1 VPRFAAIRA
10 EAHLRY
16 NRIARLRQAC
26 HQALQSLSGKEPDFP
41 VSFSY
46 EEGGESE
53 LGIPPHERLWF
64 RIWDRRSFVLAHVDS
79 YSQSVVVNARH
90 GVGAFADG
98 TNHIFLEFV
107 GAERIFGDAPA
118 AGFWFEQIF
127 KLGLMGLSPS
137 VGSAEEVKVKQDW
150 LASWG
155 YSSKPFFG
163 GVGSVLT
170 WSVAD
175 GKFMGCAQRRTT
187 GVLLPVEAVYA
198 TATLGLMAIDLFTT
212 TGARIN
218 EVMQIRLTEDCIVRL
233 KMPPPPEAKTN
244 HLGFD
249 MCCDWFQKEK
259 RLTYPRTTSLGKRPS
274 V

>member
-1 VPRFAAIRA
+1 VGPFA
-10 EAHLRY
+10 
-16 NRIARLRQAC
+16 N
-26 HQALQSLSGKEPDFP
+26 D
-41 VSFSY
+41 
-46 EEGGESE
+46 
-53 LGIPPHERLWF
+53 
-64 RIWDRRSFVLAHVDS
+64 
-79 YSQSVVVNARH
+79 
-90 GVGAFADG
+90 

-107 GAERIFGDAPA
+107 GAERTFGDAPA
-118 AGFWFEQIF
+118 AGLWFEEIF
-127 KLGLMGLSPS
+127 KLGLMGLNPS
-137 VGSAEEVKVKQDW
+137 VGSAEEVKVKQAW

-163 GVGSVLT
+163 GVGSLLT

-187 GVLLPVEAVYA
+187 GVLLPVEAIYA

-233 KMPPPPEAKTN
+233 KMPPPPEAKDQSPRVRYV
-244 HLGFD
+244 L
-249 MCCDWFQKEK
+249 
-259 RLTYPRTTSLGKRPS
+259 RLIPKGERPTYPRTTSLGKRPS